1 MTKPRGLLG
10 QVEQEAARLKNELQG
25 ALAKGFEDSSAVQNR
40 YRLLFE
46 ATRDGALVVTTKR

>member
-1 MTKPRGLLG
+1 MG